1 MREKDLEKLEFNKV
15 KEKLAEFA
23 HSEATKEKIRNL
35 KPTTDKENLKKE
47 IELTKAFFNVADK
60 VSVYEFHDIR
70 EFLKKAKLQ
79 GAILGVEDILK
90 ILNVIELSK
99 ELRRVLGTYAQQE
112 EPLRR
117 ILKKL
122 HLFSPLENLINA
134 SIDRRGFVKD
144 EASDELLRVRRTI
157 RTIEQEIK
165 KRLENLINRPDSGKF
180 LADRIITIRNGRYV
194 IPVKTA
200 HVKKIF
206 GIVHGTSSS
215 GYTTYVEPQFVI
227 HLNNKL
233 TELKTV
239 EEEEIRKVLQ
249 KISEYIG
256 DYARELGESF
266 EAIVEVDFLKAKYE
280 FAKLIN
286 GKFPSFGEYVELLEV
301 RHPILLLVKDEV
313 VPIDIILKE
322 KKGLILTG
330 PNTGGKT
337 VALKTLGLCALMFQS
352 ALPIPASEDSR
363 LPVFK
368 NVFVDIGDEQS
379 IEQSLSTF
387 SGHMQNIAE
396 FIRRTDPETLVLI
409 DELGA
414 GTDPIEGSAL
424 GIGILEY
431 LKKREAWTFVTTHHT
446 PIKLYATTSDYYV
459 PASVLFDRET
469 LKPLY
474 KIAYNAVSES
484 MAFQIAERFG
494 IPKEIIEEAK
504 RRIGEMG
511 EKYVEAMEKL
521 SEYMHE
527 YQRKQAEV
535 EKLKQ
540 ELEAEKR
547 KVEELKKQ
555 YEEAKRKGWREVYKE
570 AKEFLRKL
578 SYEAEELKK
587 KAKEQRE
594 LKEFIK
600 KKKEEIEKFV
610 PREEEDIKVGDI
622 VEFMGKKGKVLEIK
636 NGKARV
642 LLDNIKMWIDKK
654 ELKKCSESETPKIP
668 FRTPQ
673 ESPSIPKTRDSINL
687 IGKDVDSALLE
698 LERFLEEAY
707 SLGLRTVKVIHGI
720 GSGKLK
726 SAVRE
731 LLSKNERVRFF
742 RDAYPKEGGSGV
754 TVVYLDY
761 GGEEEGEE
769 R

>member
-1 MREKDLEKLEFNKV
+1 MRTRDLEKLEFNKV
-15 KEKLAEFA
+15 KEKLAEFV
-23 HSEATKEKIRNL
+23 HSEATRERIRNL
-35 KPTTDKENLKKE
+35 KPITDKETLQKE
-47 IELTKAFFNVADK
+47 IELSKAFFNVADK

-99 ELRRVLGTYAQQE
+99 ELRKVLGAYVQRE
-112 EPLRR
+112 EALRK

-157 RTIEQEIK
+157 RTLEQEIK

-233 TELKTV
+233 TELRTL

-249 KISEYIG
+249 RISEYIG
-256 DYARELGESF
+256 DYVKELSESF

-286 GKFPSFGEYVELLEV
+286 GTFPEFGQYVELLNV
-301 RHPILLLVKDEV
+301 KHPLLILVKDEV

-352 ALPIPASEDSR
+352 ALPIPADESSK

-368 NVFVDIGDEQS
+368 KVFVDIGDEQS

-387 SGHMQNIAE
+387 SGHMQNIGE
-396 FIRRTDPETLVLI
+396 FIRQTDSETLVLI

-431 LKKREAWTFVTTHHT
+431 LKKQGAWTFVTTHHT

-474 KIAYNAVSES
+474 KIAYNAIGES

-504 RRIGEMG
+504 KRMGEMG
-511 EKYVEAMEKL
+511 EKYAEAMEKL
-521 SEYMHE
+521 AQYMHE
-527 YQRKQAEV
+527 YQRKQSEV
-535 EKLKQ
+535 ERLKR
-540 ELEAEKR
+540 ELEEEK
-547 KVEELKKQ
+547 KKLEELKRQ
-555 YEEAKRKGWREVYKE
+555 YEEAKRKGWKEAYKE
-570 AKEFLRKL
+570 AKEFLRRL
-578 SYEAEELKK
+578 SFEAEELKRRTG
-587 KAKEQRE
+587 ERSE
-594 LKEFIK
+594 LKEFIRK
-600 KKKEEIEKFV
+600 KREEIEKLV
-610 PREEEDIKVGDI
+610 PREEVDIKVGDI

-654 ELKKCSESETPKIP
+654 ELRKCGKLETPQTA
-668 FRTPQ
+668 FRVSAEGTT
-673 ESPSIPKTRDSINL
+673 IPKVRDTINL
-687 IGKDVDSALLE
+687 IGKDTDSALLE
-698 LERFLEEAY
+698 LERFLEEAH
-707 SLGLRTVKVIHGI
+707 SLGFKIIKVIHGI

-726 SAVRE
+726 RAVRE
-731 LLSKNERVRFF
+731 FLSKNDKVRFF

-761 GGEEEGEE
+761 GEEEEN
-769 R
+769 

>member
-15 KEKLAEFA
+15 KEKLSEFA
-23 HSEATKEKIRNL
+23 HSEATKERIKQL
-35 KPTTDKENLKKE
+35 KPTTDKEELQKE
-47 IELTKAFFNVADK
+47 IELTKAFFRIADK
-60 VSVYEFHDIR
+60 VSLYEFHDISPL
-70 EFLKKAKLQ
+70 LKKAKLK
-79 GAILGVEDILK
+79 GAILSVEDILK
-90 ILNVIELSK
+90 ILNVIELAK
-99 ELRRVLGTYAQQE
+99 ELRKALTTYSQQE
-112 EPLRR
+112 EALRR

-144 EASDELLRVRRTI
+144 EASDELLRVRKTI
-157 RTIEQEIK
+157 RTVEQEIK

-194 IPVKTA
+194 IPVKTSQ
-200 HVKKIF
+200 VKTIF

-233 TELKTV
+233 TELRAV

-249 KISEYIG
+249 RITEYIG
-256 DYARELGESF
+256 DYSKELTESF
-266 EAIVEVDFLKAKYE
+266 EAIVEVDLLKAKYE
-280 FAKLIN
+280 FSKLIK
-286 GKFPSFGEYVELLEV
+286 GGFPQVGECIELLEAK
-301 RHPILLLVKDEV
+301 HPILLLVKDEV

-337 VALKTLGLCALMFQS
+337 VALKTLGLCSLMFQS
-352 ALPIPASEDSR
+352 ALPIPASENSK

-396 FIRRTDPETLVLI
+396 FIQQTDSETLVLI

-431 LKKREAWTFVTTHHT
+431 LKKRGAWTFVTTHHT
-446 PIKLYATTSDYYV
+446 PIKLYATTSDYYT

-474 KIAYNAVSES
+474 KIAYNAVGES

-494 IPKEIIEEAK
+494 IPKEIVEEAK
-504 RRIGEMG
+504 KRIGEFG
-511 EKYVEAMEKL
+511 DKYVEAMEKL
-521 SEYMHE
+521 SQYMHE
-527 YQRKQAEV
+527 YQKKQEEV
-535 EKLKQ
+535 ERLRK
-540 ELEAEKR
+540 ELEEEKR
-547 KVEELKKQ
+547 KLEELRRE
-555 YEEAKRKGWREVYKE
+555 YEEAKKKGWKEAYKE
-570 AKEFLRKL
+570 AKEFLRRL
-578 SYEAEELKK
+578 FYEAEELKK

-594 LKEFIK
+594 IIEFVER
-600 KKKEEIEKFV
+600 KKKEIENLTT
-610 PREEEDIKVGDI
+610 EEVDIEVGDI

-636 NGKARV
+636 DSKARV
-642 LLDNIKMWIDKK
+642 LLDNIKLWIDKK
-654 ELKKCSESETPKIP
+654 ELKKCGKTEEPKLSFTPP
-668 FRTPQ
+668 P
-673 ESPSIPKTRDSINL
+673 PKSRDAVNL
-687 IGKDVDSALLE
+687 IGKDTDSAILE

-707 SLGLRTVKVIHGI
+707 NLGLKTVKVIHGI

-731 LLSKNERVRFF
+731 FLEKNDKVRFF
-742 RDAYPKEGGSGV
+742 RDAYPKEGGAGV
-754 TVVYLDY
+754 TIVYLDY
-761 GGEEEGEE
+761 GEEVEE
-769 R
+769 